1 MIEDDLQWKALPAEL
16 VHHVWSAC
24 EMPCQS
30 WKCPWGCSQPSPFS
44 QFGRSEHT
52 WPHENHLKILSISNQ
67 SFAWLN
73 PTFYHLKMI
82 PPRASRFSPRH
93 DEWLSNKPRSL
104 SNTLQK
110 YFSFFKICLLTIL
123 FHIHSYCKV
132 DYCFWTDPD
141 FKSRRHNTFCLLFRE
156 LSIYRLLIQEARND
170 SRENCL
176 DIKFLLSGLWFP
188 YSSKNCQ

>member
-1 MIEDDLQWKALPAEL
+1 MTCNEKQYLQSLSTMFAPHVRCHARVGSVLGGAPNLPPSQNL
-16 VHHVWSAC
+16 VAVNTLDHA
-24 EMPCQS
+24 
-30 WKCPWGCSQPSPFS
+30 KI
-44 QFGRSEHT
+44 T
-52 WPHENHLKILSISNQ
+52 LKYEVCNQ
-67 SFAWLN
+67 SLVWLN

-104 SNTLQK
+104 TNTLQK

-132 DYCFWTDPD
+132 EYCFWTDPD

>member
-1 MIEDDLQWKALPAEL
+1 MFAAHVRCHARVGSVLGGAANLPPSQNLVAVNTLDHAKITLKYEVLVIKVLYDWILPSTIWKWSHQGLVGLLPGMM
-16 VHHVWSAC
+16 SG
-24 EMPCQS
+24 CQ
-30 WKCPWGCSQPSPFS
+30 
-44 QFGRSEHT
+44 
-52 WPHENHLKILSISNQ
+52 
-67 SFAWLN
+67 
-73 PTFYHLKMI
+73 
-82 PPRASRFSPRH
+82 
-93 DEWLSNKPRSL
+93 NKPRSL
-104 SNTLQK
+104 TNTLQK
-110 YFSFFKICLLTIL
+110 YFCFFKICLLTIL

>member
-1 MIEDDLQWKALPAEL
+1 
-16 VHHVWSAC
+16 
-24 EMPCQS
+24 
-30 WKCPWGCSQPSPFS
+30 
-44 QFGRSEHT
+44 
-52 WPHENHLKILSISNQ
+52 
-67 SFAWLN
+67 
-73 PTFYHLKMI
+73 MI
-82 PPRASRFSPRH
+82 PLKASRFSPRH
-93 DEWLSNKPRSL
+93 DKWLSNKPRSL

-176 DIKFLLSGLWFP
+176 DIKFLLSV
-188 YSSKNCQ
+188 SKIAVISLRNDINPTFSHFFNKDVIL

>member
-1 MIEDDLQWKALPAEL
+1 MMSPNLLLSLFSTVCLSSSLNNRTPSSSAPPVLSNDLTSIVMHGITWGNFGWKSLEILHNIYLWNTGTWMTEL
-16 VHHVWSAC
+16 ESDLV
-24 EMPCQS
+24 EYLII
-30 WKCPWGCSQPSPFS
+30 F
-44 QFGRSEHT
+44 
-52 WPHENHLKILSISNQ
+52 SIS
-67 SFAWLN
+67 
-73 PTFYHLKMI
+73 
-82 PPRASRFSPRH
+82 
-93 DEWLSNKPRSL
+93 
-104 SNTLQK
+104 
-110 YFSFFKICLLTIL
+110 IL